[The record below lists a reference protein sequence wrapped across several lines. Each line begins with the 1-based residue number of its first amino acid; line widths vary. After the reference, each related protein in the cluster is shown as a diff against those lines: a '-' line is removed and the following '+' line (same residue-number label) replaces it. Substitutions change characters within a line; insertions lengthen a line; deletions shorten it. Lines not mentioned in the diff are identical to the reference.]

1 MSSIA
6 VCKTCGKNF
15 RKKNNRTVRSH
26 CDECKPLYA
35 KTLNRRNVYN
45 RSKSSIEKETKEEY
59 RIRLLE
65 EEVKELKSIFET
77 ISDSTKRQIAKEVG
91 VAIGETMKIATKNL
105 EEDFNEHRLL
115 VESVVADEFKK
126 QNTKFQNQLAILNT
140 RMKKLDESFTVL
152 DSKMAEHLHYYTTK
166 LSLHK
171 NRKGGSI
178 QKNRTITGKKRDEV
192 EKRDGI

>member
-15 RKKNNRTVRSH
+15 RKRSNLEVRSH
-26 CDECKPLYA
+26 CDECSTNFTK
-35 KTLNRRNVYN
+35 KLNKRNVYN

-178 QKNRTITGKKRDEV
+178 QKNRTITGKKRDV
-192 EKRDGI
+192 VDNT

>member
-1 MSSIA
+1 MSNIA
-6 VCKTCGKNF
+6 VCRRCGKNF
-15 RKKNNRTVRSH
+15 RKRSILEVRSD
-26 CDECKPLYA
+26 CDECSRKFT
-35 KTLNRRNVYN
+35 KMLNRRNVYN
-45 RSKSSIEKETKEEY
+45 RTKSSTERETKEEY

-65 EEVKELKSIFET
+65 EEIKELKSVFEN
-77 ISDSTKRQIAKEVG
+77 ISDNRKEQIAKEVG
-91 VAIGETMKIATKNL
+91 VAIQETMKIASKNL
-105 EEDFNEHRLL
+105 EEDFNNHKLL

-140 RMKKLDESFTVL
+140 RMKKLDESFTDL

-171 NRKGGSI
+171 NRKGGRV

-192 EKRDGI
+192 DNT

>member
-1 MSSIA
+1 M
-6 VCKTCGKNF
+6 
-15 RKKNNRTVRSH
+15 
-26 CDECKPLYA
+26 
-35 KTLNRRNVYN
+35 
-45 RSKSSIEKETKEEY
+45 EEH

-65 EEVKELKSIFET
+65 EEVKELKSVFET

-91 VAIGETMKIATKNL
+91 VAIQETMKIATKNL

-115 VESVVADEFKK
+115 VESVVSDEFKK

-140 RMKKLDESFTVL
+140 RMKRLDESFTDL
-152 DSKMAEHLHYYTTK
+152 DSKMAEHLHYYTTE

-171 NRKGGSI
+171 NRKGGRI

-192 EKRDGI
+192 DNT

>member
-1 MSSIA
+1 MSNIA

-15 RKKNNRTVRSH
+15 RKKNNRTVRSY
-26 CDECKPLYA
+26 CDECSTNFA
-35 KTLNRRNVYN
+35 KTLNKRNVYN
-45 RSKSSIEKETKEEY
+45 RTKSSIEKETKEEY

-65 EEVKELKSIFET
+65 EEIKELKSVFET

-91 VAIGETMKIATKNL
+91 VAIQATMKIASKNL
-105 EEDFNEHRLL
+105 EEDFNNHKLL
-115 VESVVADEFKK
+115 VESVVSDEFKK

-140 RMKKLDESFTVL
+140 RMKKLDESFTDL
-152 DSKMAEHLHYYTTK
+152 DTKMAEHLHYYTTK

-171 NRKGGSI
+171 NRKGGRV

-192 EKRDGI
+192 DNT